1 MTKPN
6 DLLIPQE
13 VCTTPTGAPASSLLQ
28 VRYSALLD
36 RGEGV
41 LYESD
46 VIQIGLKTEFRRVG
60 RAQGDVALF

>member
-1 MTKPN
+1 MTESN
-6 DLLIPQE
+6 GRMIPPE
-13 VCTTPTGAPASSLLQ
+13 VLTTPTGAPASSLPQ

-46 VIQIGLKTEFRRVG
+46 AIQIGLKTEFRRVG